1 MRRTAWGDLAVAA
14 VFAAMGAVWVWQSRA
29 LDLWNRETP
38 GPGFLPL
45 AFGALLLALALI
57 AAAQAVLAPAP
68 APEGDGGLAKPL
80 LVLGAVGIAV
90 LGLEAAGFVPAIFL
104 MLLALF
110 ALAERKP
117 LLPSLLVSAAV
128 AGALH
133 VIFAVWL
140 AVPLPPGIFGRP
152 FGD

>member
-29 LDLWNRETP
+29 LDMWSRETP
-38 GPGFLPL
+38 GPGYLPL

-57 AAAQAVLAPAP
+57 AAAQAVLAPAA
-68 APEGDGGLAKPL
+68 APEGDGSLAKPL
-80 LVLGAVGIAV
+80 AVLGAVLLAV
-90 LGLEAAGFVPAIFL
+90 LGLELVGFVASIFL

-110 ALAERKP
+110 TLAERKRP
-117 LLPSLLVSAAV
+117 LPSLVVAACV

-133 VIFAVWL
+133 LIFAVWL
-140 AVPLPPGIFGRP
+140 AVPLPAGIFG
-152 FGD
+152 D